1 MEDTVKAT
9 RGLSRRGFL
18 KTTGVLA
25 GAGALGSALTAC
37 APKQKAEEE
46 QAPLASTEGVDL
58 AVQGEE
64 KFTCCRNACQGGCF
78 HKTIVRDGVAT
89 FTTAAD
95 CPNPD
100 YTGICLRGVSN
111 IYRTYGANRVKYPMR
126 RVAGTERGAGQ
137 WEQISWDEA
146 IAEVAEKL
154 CYYRDTFGG
163 ASILRDMQAGCLGM
177 VNGPRN
183 ISTRLAKCVGMS
195 VTGDCY
201 DRNSCAGTYRV
212 MGVDP
217 YAFSNEPADLLNA
230 DTIIIWGTNP
240 VYAAPHQWRFI
251 HKAQEAGTR
260 VICIDPDKTATA
272 HKSDEY
278 IPVRPGSDLYLVL
291 AMINHVISN
300 NLIKEEFVRA
310 RTNAPFLVN
319 SVTGDMYLRE
329 GAGETPAEG
338 ADEVKYDI
346 AGNPVAVKG
355 TISETD
361 YFVIGS
367 DGAAKPFDPA
377 DDDFVLE
384 GSVEVD
390 GVRYDTAYSL
400 LKAAMAEYT
409 LEDAAEICRMPLETV
424 KSFTD
429 EFVGG
434 GKIIINS
441 AYGMNQYQNG
451 HLWFQAACILLGLTG
466 NFGENGAGM
475 AGMHSPGV
483 GADTSFISEPAN
495 PLPTPEIPAFHTYD
509 VWRDQ
514 KFKGEDFPL
523 KAMITL
529 SSNPMSNYS
538 DQNRWFNDVFPNLEY
553 WVVVDNAWTDSAMHA
568 DMVLPSAFW
577 LEVPDFWSGQN
588 TAYSKYAEPVIDV
601 MYESKPD
608 YEIFSL
614 IGEAMGYTD
623 EFDSTRTCEDNIK
636 QSLEADGPR
645 ELGMTW
651 ESVNEKHIF
660 RTVAAEDDP
669 NVIGGKW
676 SPFPTAHGRLTLYW
690 ESPEPR
696 ADFGQT
702 FTPEEIRAE
711 RLPYWRPPREAWSDN
726 EQAAEYPLV
735 MLQVHERF
743 RTHTQHFDNPVLT
756 ELEGEPFLYLS
767 RADAADRGIETG
779 DMVECYNARGH
790 VVVRA
795 IINDDVQTGDVRFPK
810 GWQRSQFVEGGY
822 SELCDSY
829 LDPWGVSACYCDQL
843 CEVRKWEN

>member
-1 MEDTVKAT
+1 MQEETILQK
-9 RGLSRRGFL
+9 GISRRGFL
-18 KTTGVLA
+18 KTTGTAA
-25 GAGALGSALTAC
+25 GMVAAGSALVSC
-37 APKQKAEEE
+37 APQTQGDSQE
-46 QAPLASTEGVDL
+46 DL
-58 AVQGEE
+58 AETGAPVSQGEE
-64 KFTCCRNACQGGCF
+64 KFSCCRNACEGGCF
-78 HKTIVRDGVAT
+78 HKVTVRDGVAT

-95 CPNPD
+95 CPDPD

-111 IYRTYGANRVKYPMR
+111 IYRTYSDKRVRYPMR
-126 RVAGTERGAGQ
+126 RVPGTERGAGQ

-183 ISTRLAKCVGMS
+183 ISTRLAKLVGMS

-201 DRNSCAGTYRV
+201 DRNSCAGTNRV

-217 YAFSNEPADLLNA
+217 YAFSNEPADLPNA
-230 DTIIIWGTNP
+230 DMILIWGTNP

-251 HKAQEAGTR
+251 RKAQEAGTK
-260 VICIDPDKTATA
+260 VICLDPDKTATA

-278 IPVRPGSDLYLVL
+278 IPVRPGSDLYMVL
-291 AMINHVISN
+291 AISN
-300 NLIKEEFVRA
+300 YLIENGLIKEDFVRT

-319 SVTGDMYLRE
+319 SETGEMHLRE
-329 GAGETPAEG
+329 GAGAVTEEG
-338 ADEVKYDI
+338 EIQYDI
-346 AGNPVAVKG
+346 AGNPLDAKA
-355 TISETD
+355 TISEED
-361 YFVIGS
+361 YYVLGS
-367 DGAAKPFDPA
+367 DGAAKLFAPG

-384 GSVEVD
+384 GSVDID
-390 GVRYDTAYSL
+390 GVRYDTVFSL
-400 LKAAMAEYT
+400 LKAHLAQYTMAE
-409 LEDAAEICRMPLETV
+409 AAEICRVPEATITA
-424 KSFTD
+424 FAD
-429 EFVGG
+429 EYARA
-434 GKIIINS
+434 GKVIINC

-451 HLWFQAACILLGLTG
+451 HLWFQAACVMQALTG
-466 NFGENGAGM
+466 NFGENGTGLS
-475 AGMHSPGV
+475 GMHSPGV
-483 GADTSFISEPAN
+483 GADTSFISEPTGEAKE
-495 PLPTPEIPAFHTYD
+495 TPEIPAFHTYD

-538 DQNRWFNDVFPNLEY
+538 DQNRWFDDVFPNLEY
-553 WVVVDNAWTDSAMHA
+553 WVVVDNAWTDSALYA

-577 LEVPDFWSGQN
+577 LEVSDFWSGQN

-623 EFDSTRTCEDNIK
+623 EFDSSRTMEDNIR
-636 QSLEADGPR
+636 QSLDADGPR

-651 ESVNEKHIF
+651 ETVNDKHIF
-660 RTVAAEDDP
+660 RTVAAEGDP

-676 SPFPTAHGRLTLYW
+676 SPFPTPHGRLMLYW

-696 ADFGQT
+696 ADFGQ
-702 FTPEEIRAE
+702 EITAEMIRQE

-726 EQAAEYPLV
+726 EQAAQYPLV

-743 RTHTQHFDNPVLT
+743 RTHSQHFDNPVLT
-756 ELEGEPFLYLS
+756 ELEGEPFLYIS
-767 RADAADRGIETG
+767 REDAAARGIETG
-779 DMVECYNARGH
+779 DTVECFNARGH
-790 VVVRA
+790 VVVKA
-795 IINDDVQTGDVRFPK
+795 IINDDVQTGDIRFPK
-810 GWQRSQFVEGGY
+810 GWQRSQFIEGGY

-843 CEVRKWEN
+843 CEVRLWEN